1 MAVATLRK
9 PRLIEYPEE
18 ISCEV
23 LEGDFVELDNGF
35 FTFWCLVANVKS
47 RGYYDGIV
55 SSHFPA
61 TFAKRLSYCLG
72 ELIQFH
78 KRHIVSCARNL

>member
-1 MAVATLRK
+1 MSVAVLRK
-9 PRLIEYPEE
+9 PRLIEYVEE
-18 ISCEV
+18 IPCEV

-61 TFAKRLSYCLG
+61 NCQKRFSYSLG

-78 KRHIVSCARNL
+78 RRHIMSCARNL